1 MAHYSR
7 RDFLKTGVAAGAFA
21 TAGSLPLRAARKDPL
36 QAASKAIPQVR
47 IPSPDIGV
55 ETIAARKKAQLE
67 TVDQFKTFFQFQFTD
82 KVKESGI
89 TFVNRAVEDEKKS
102 YRPCHYDHGN
112 GIVVA
117 DIDGNGL
124 YDIYFVNQVGG
135 NQLWKN
141 LGGGKFKNITEEAG
155 VALADRICIGAAF
168 ADIDNNGHPDLFVT
182 TVRGGNVLFK
192 NDGHGHFTDISKEA
206 GVDLV
211 AHSSGAI
218 FFDYDNDGLLDLVVC
233 NVGRYTSNEKGPD
246 GEYIGLPD
254 SFHGHMF
261 PDRFEYPV
269 LYKNLGNSRFK
280 DVTAEVGLHP
290 RGWCGDA
297 SFADL
302 NGDGR
307 PDLFLLNMMG
317 HSHYYENIDG
327 KTFVD
332 KTEQYFPRTPFGSM
346 GLAFLDYDNDGRPD
360 LFITDMHSD
369 MFEESSPDRETLK
382 AAAHPPDAMLGG
394 PAATFILGNALYHND
409 GNSKFEEVS
418 DRMGAENYWPW
429 GPSVGD
435 INADGWDDIFV
446 PSGMGFPFRYGI
458 NSMLLNNRGEK
469 FLNAEFLL
477 GIEPRR
483 DDLTHTPW
491 FELDC
496 SEDIPESLLSYMH
509 QSPCDR
515 HDGKVQVMATRSSR
529 SAVIFDLDNDG
540 ALDIVTNDF
549 NSEPQVLIS
558 NLAQRRRI
566 HWLKVVLTGTAS
578 NRNGL
583 GATVRVHV
591 KDQVFTKYNDGK
603 SGYMSQSILPLY
615 FGLGDATKID
625 RVEVQWPSGR
635 KQTLTH
641 DIKANEVLRITE
653 PS

>member
-7 RDFLKTGVAAGAFA
+7 RDFLKTGVAAGALA
-21 TAGSLPLRAARKDPL
+21 SAGALPLRADRK
-36 QAASKAIPQVR
+36 AADNSVPQVL
-47 IPSPDIGV
+47 IPNPDIGV
-55 ETIAARKKAQLE
+55 ESLAARKKAQLE
-67 TVDQFKTFFQFQFTD
+67 TLDQLKVFCEFQFTN

-89 TFVNRAVEDEKKS
+89 TFVNRAVEDEKKA

-112 GIVVA
+112 GIAVA

-141 LGGGKFKNITEEAG
+141 LGGGKFKNITDEAG
-155 VALADRICIGAAF
+155 VALADRICVGAAF

-192 NDGHGHFTDISKEA
+192 NDGHGHFKDISKEA

-211 AHSSGAI
+211 SHSSGAI
-218 FFDYDNDGLLDLVVC
+218 FFDYDNDGLLDLLVC
-233 NVGRYTSNEKGPD
+233 NVGKYTNDEKGPN

-254 SFHGHMF
+254 AFHGHMF
-261 PDRFEYPV
+261 PERFEYPV
-269 LYKNLGNSRFK
+269 LYKNMGNSRFK
-280 DVTAEVGLHP
+280 DVTADVGLHP

-307 PDLFLLNMMG
+307 ADLFLLNMMG
-317 HSHYYENIDG
+317 HSHYYENVDG
-327 KTFVD
+327 QKFVD

-346 GLAFLDYDNDGRPD
+346 GLAFLDYNNDGHPD

-369 MFEESSPDRETLK
+369 MFEEVGPDREKLK
-382 AAAHPPDAMLGG
+382 AAARPPDAMLGG
-394 PAATFILGNALYHND
+394 PAASFILGNALYHNLGD
-409 GNSKFEEVS
+409 GKFEEVS

-435 INADGWDDIFV
+435 INADGWDDIFI

-477 GIEPRR
+477 GIEPRG
-483 DDLTHTPW
+483 DGLTHTPW

-496 SEDIPESLLSYMH
+496 SEDIPAGLLSYMH
-509 QSPCDR
+509 QSPCDGR
-515 HDGKVQVMATRSSR
+515 EGKVQVLATRSSR

-549 NSEPQVLIS
+549 NSEPQLLIS
-558 NLAQRRRI
+558 DLAQRRQI
-566 HWLKVVLTGTAS
+566 HWLKVVLIGKVS

-583 GATVRVHV
+583 GATVRVHAG
-591 KDQVFTKYNDGK
+591 KQVYTKYNDGK
-603 SGYMSQSILPLY
+603 SGYMSQSVLPLY
-615 FGLGDATKID
+615 FGLGRAAKVD
-625 RVEVQWPSGR
+625 RVEVEWPSGR

-641 DIKANEVLRITE
+641 DVKVNEVLRITE